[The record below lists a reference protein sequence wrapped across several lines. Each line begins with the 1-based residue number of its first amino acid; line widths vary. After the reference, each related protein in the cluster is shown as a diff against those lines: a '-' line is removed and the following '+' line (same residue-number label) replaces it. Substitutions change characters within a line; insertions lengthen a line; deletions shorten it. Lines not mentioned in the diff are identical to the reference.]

1 MCTYGNNIAY
11 THHKYVSNNIF
22 TYIFKRKIKLYFIK
36 NLLNIFMC
44 AHVGVE
50 CSPSIVWVLGLQQ
63 ASFSLMTNAFSC

>member
-36 NLLNIFMC
+36 NLLNIFYVC
-44 AHVGVE
+44 TRG
-50 CSPSIVWVLGLQQ
+50 S
-63 ASFSLMTNAFSC
+63 